1 MNKPFRLSAI
11 AFALTFTLSLGTHT
25 SASATGLIA
34 GATEPTQIAN
44 NIELGAS
51 LIEQASTAASALA
64 AKITLA
70 QQYITMLQNIKN
82 LPQDMLN
89 ELSKPYKDQIKALT
103 DLQTS
108 VKDLKSAAENT
119 NAMFRSR
126 GQDFTTSGKS
136 LNDYLKFEVALA
148 DKKGGEYKKRL
159 DQDIAAM
166 DTMKDKATALRKT
179 AEKTSSITGAVQG
192 LQHLSQLSTMQAG
205 ELMEIKAALLQQSSN
220 QNSDRADAETAKKNK
235 AILMGAMV
243 KGAKERSDRDKNVN
257 FKVGEPFDQNW
268 KGLETQN

>member
-89 ELSKPYKDQIKALT
+89 ELSKPYKDQIKALQ

-108 VKDLKSAAENT
+108 VKK
-119 NAMFRSR
+119 
-126 GQDFTTSGKS
+126 K
-136 LNDYLKFEVALA
+136 K
-148 DKKGGEYKKRL
+148 KKGCL
-159 DQDIAAM
+159 
-166 DTMKDKATALRKT
+166 
-179 AEKTSSITGAVQG
+179 
-192 LQHLSQLSTMQAG
+192 
-205 ELMEIKAALLQQSSN
+205 
-220 QNSDRADAETAKKNK
+220 
-235 AILMGAMV
+235 
-243 KGAKERSDRDKNVN
+243 
-257 FKVGEPFDQNW
+257 
-268 KGLETQN
+268 